1 MDYAAPPRPTPW
13 RRGVGGFTNPGL
25 RWGPTRILLI
35 SIGRIWICGQVT
47 GTPTLHQ
54 VQCDDPF
61 IGKGM
66 RHAAC
71 HAPSL
76 RTRRP
81 VAKSRASE
89 LNRERAMRGAYANK
103 SLSRTPLEELI
114 GPTGPITTRE
124 ELKPTTFCFFPFF
137 IFSLSLSSHLPL
149 DYKRGDTTPTWERQ
163 LTSTHK
169 IFAHTRDLRALPF
182 SHVCS
187 PVLQTSVG

>member
-1 MDYAAPPRPTPW
+1 
-13 RRGVGGFTNPGL
+13 
-25 RWGPTRILLI
+25 
-35 SIGRIWICGQVT
+35 
-47 GTPTLHQ
+47 
-54 VQCDDPF
+54 
-61 IGKGM
+61 M

-81 VAKSRASE
+81 MAKSRASE

-124 ELKPTTFCFFPFF
+124 ELKTHDLLFFSFF
-137 IFSLSLSSHLPL
+137 YSLSLSSHLPL